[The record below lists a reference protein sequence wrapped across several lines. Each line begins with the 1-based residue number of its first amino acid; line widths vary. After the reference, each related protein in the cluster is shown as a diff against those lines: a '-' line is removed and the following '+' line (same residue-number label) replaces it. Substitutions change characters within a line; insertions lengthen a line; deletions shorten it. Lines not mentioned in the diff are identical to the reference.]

1 MCKSA
6 EFEFCQENSII
17 STFLIINTC
26 YVVKW
31 YFCEIF
37 QQCAVFK
44 TGNAQTTL
52 VLVEYE
58 CVDELLRRYFWGF
71 KGGVADV
78 GKIPKKNGTTHWKL
92 QFLTTTHQ
100 H

>member
-6 EFEFCQENSII
+6 EFEFCQENSITSTNI
-17 STFLIINTC
+17 SQKYHFIT
-26 YVVKW
+26 

-58 CVDELLRRYFWGF
+58 CVDELLRRYF
-71 KGGVADV
+71 
-78 GKIPKKNGTTHWKL
+78 
-92 QFLTTTHQ
+92 
-100 H
+100 